1 MARQESPAS
10 FGHTSWLNTR
20 GWRWFSFLKQTQMP
34 PHSIII
40 AQEDITER
48 IFEPVSPHRF
58 DLEMAGVA
66 EAGDKLR
73 MLGKAFMAQEFNGLF
88 DFGDLF

>member
-1 MARQESPAS
+1 MGRQESPAS

-34 PHSIII
+34 PHSIFI

-48 IFEPVSPHRF
+48 IFEPVSP
-58 DLEMAGVA
+58 V
-66 EAGDKLR
+66 
-73 MLGKAFMAQEFNGLF
+73 
-88 DFGDLF
+88 